1 MSSFKT
7 FFLVAKI
14 ILVLSMKSVSAK
26 EPSSIVAAK
35 INNHVIS
42 AQDVL
47 NAINTLPQNVK
58 KRPLPE
64 IYPRIVNELINQYL
78 ITKRAYEEKID
89 LDTNV
94 INLIQKSKDQILAKY
109 WLNNFVRNETREEKI
124 NQFYDNYLKSF
135 SGFKEANASHIL
147 VKTREEAI
155 SIIEKLNK
163 QSIFSE
169 LARIH
174 STGPSGKNGG
184 ELGWFAPGQMV
195 KGFENATF
203 ALKKGETTQE
213 PVETKFGFHIIKL
226 NDIRDAKPKK
236 LDEIRE
242 NIIDQITKNSLAN
255 LEKKIRKNH
264 EITIVDFDDIVK
276 EVNN

>member
-14 ILVLSMKSVSAK
+14 ILVLSIKSVYAK

-42 AQDVL
+42 AQDVF

-163 QSIFSE
+163 QSNFSE

-184 ELGWFAPGQMV
+184 ELGWFAPGQML

>member
-14 ILVLSMKSVSAK
+14 ILVLSIKSVSAK
-26 EPSSIVAAK
+26 EPGSIVAAK

-163 QSIFSE
+163 KSIFSE

>member
-14 ILVLSMKSVSAK
+14 ILVLSIKSVSAK

-236 LDEIRE
+236 LGEIRE

>member
-7 FFLVAKI
+7 FFLVSKI
-14 ILVLSMKSVSAK
+14 ILVLSIKSVSAK

>member
-7 FFLVAKI
+7 FFLVSKI
-14 ILVLSMKSVSAK
+14 ILVLSIKSVSAK
-26 EPSSIVAAK
+26 EPNSIVAAK

-78 ITKRAYEEKID
+78 ITKQAYEEKID
-89 LDTNV
+89 LDKNV

>member
-14 ILVLSMKSVSAK
+14 ILVLSIKSVSAK

-163 QSIFSE
+163 QSNFSE

-236 LDEIRE
+236 LDEIRD

>member
-14 ILVLSMKSVSAK
+14 ILVLSIKSVSAK

-195 KGFENATF
+195 KEFENATF

-236 LDEIRE
+236 LDEIRD

>member
-124 NQFYDNYLKSF
+124 NQFYNNYLKSF

>member
-14 ILVLSMKSVSAK
+14 ILVLSIKSVSAK

-109 WLNNFVRNETREEKI
+109 WLNNFVKNETREEKI

>member
-169 LARIH
+169 LARIY

-203 ALKKGETTQE
+203 ALKKGETTLE

-236 LDEIRE
+236 LDEIRD

>member
-14 ILVLSMKSVSAK
+14 ILVLSIKSVSAK

-124 NQFYDNYLKSF
+124 NQSYENYLKSF

-195 KGFENATF
+195 NGFENATF

-236 LDEIRE
+236 LDEIRD

>member
-14 ILVLSMKSVSAK
+14 ILVLSIKSVSAK
-26 EPSSIVAAK
+26 EPNSIVAAK

>member
-14 ILVLSMKSVSAK
+14 ILVLSIKSVSAK

-163 QSIFSE
+163 QSNFSE

-184 ELGWFAPGQMV
+184 ELGWFAPGQML

>member
-1 MSSFKT
+1 
-7 FFLVAKI
+7 VAKI
-14 ILVLSMKSVSAK
+14 ILVLSIKSVSAK

-163 QSIFSE
+163 QSNFSE

-236 LDEIRE
+236 LDEIRD

>member
-14 ILVLSMKSVSAK
+14 ILVLSIKSVSAK

-64 IYPRIVNELINQYL
+64 IYPRIVNELINQHL

-89 LDTNV
+89 LDANV
-94 INLIQKSKDQILAKY
+94 INLIQKSKDQILVKY

-163 QSIFSE
+163 QSNFSE

-195 KGFENATF
+195 NGFENATF

-264 EITIVDFDDIVK
+264 EIIIINLEDIVK
-276 EVNN
+276 KVNK

>member
-163 QSIFSE
+163 QSNFSE

-236 LDEIRE
+236 LDEIRD

>member
-14 ILVLSMKSVSAK
+14 ILVLSIKSVSAK

-124 NQFYDNYLKSF
+124 NQFYNNYLKSF

-163 QSIFSE
+163 QSNFSE

>member
-14 ILVLSMKSVSAK
+14 ILVLSIKSVSAK

-64 IYPRIVNELINQYL
+64 IYPRIVNELVNQYL

-203 ALKKGETTQE
+203 ALKKGEITQE

-236 LDEIRE
+236 LDEIRG

>member
-14 ILVLSMKSVSAK
+14 ILVLSIKSVSAK

-169 LARIH
+169 LARTH

>member
-169 LARIH
+169 LARKY
-174 STGPSGKNGG
+174 SKGPSGKNGG

-195 KGFENATF
+195 KGFEKATF

>member
-14 ILVLSMKSVSAK
+14 ILVLSIKSVSAK

-47 NAINTLPQNVK
+47 NAINILPQNVK

-195 KGFENATF
+195 KGFENAVF
-203 ALKKGETTQE
+203 ALKKGETTKE
-213 PVETKFGFHIIKL
+213 PVQTKFGFHVIKL

>member
-14 ILVLSMKSVSAK
+14 ILVLSIKSVSAK

-163 QSIFSE
+163 QSTFSE

>member
-14 ILVLSMKSVSAK
+14 ILVLSIKSVSAK
-26 EPSSIVAAK
+26 EPGSIVAAK

>member
-163 QSIFSE
+163 QSNFSE

>member
-14 ILVLSMKSVSAK
+14 ILVLSIKSVSAK

-89 LDTNV
+89 LNTNV

-124 NQFYDNYLKSF
+124 NQFYNNYLKSF

-163 QSIFSE
+163 QSNFSE

>member
-14 ILVLSMKSVSAK
+14 ILVLSIKSVSAK

-89 LDTNV
+89 LNTNV

-163 QSIFSE
+163 KSIFSE
-169 LARIH
+169 LARIY

>member
-14 ILVLSMKSVSAK
+14 ILVLSIKSVSAK
-26 EPSSIVAAK
+26 EPGSIVAAK

-163 QSIFSE
+163 QSNFSE

>member
-14 ILVLSMKSVSAK
+14 ILVLSIKSVSAK

>member
-255 LEKKIRKNH
+255 LEKKIRKNN

>member
-14 ILVLSMKSVSAK
+14 ILVLSIKSVSAK
-26 EPSSIVAAK
+26 EPGSIVAAK

-124 NQFYDNYLKSF
+124 NQSYENYLKSF

-147 VKTREEAI
+147 VKTREEAL

>member
-14 ILVLSMKSVSAK
+14 ILVLSIKSVSAK

-135 SGFKEANASHIL
+135 SGLKEANASHIL

>member
-14 ILVLSMKSVSAK
+14 ILVLSIKSVSAK
-26 EPSSIVAAK
+26 EPGSIVAAK

-89 LDTNV
+89 LDANV

-163 QSIFSE
+163 QSNFSE

-195 KGFENATF
+195 KEFENATF

-236 LDEIRE
+236 LYEIRE

>member
-14 ILVLSMKSVSAK
+14 ILVLSIKSVSAK

-163 QSIFSE
+163 QSNFSE

-203 ALKKGETTQE
+203 ALKKGEITQE

>member
-14 ILVLSMKSVSAK
+14 ILVLSIKSVSAK
-26 EPSSIVAAK
+26 EPGSIVAAK

-89 LDTNV
+89 LNTNV

-163 QSIFSE
+163 QSNFSE

>member
-14 ILVLSMKSVSAK
+14 ILVLSIKSVSAK

-163 QSIFSE
+163 QSNFSE

-236 LDEIRE
+236 LGEIRE

>member
-14 ILVLSMKSVSAK
+14 ILVLSIKSVSAK

-94 INLIQKSKDQILAKY
+94 VNLIQKSKDQILAKY

-124 NQFYDNYLKSF
+124 NQSYENYLKSF

-163 QSIFSE
+163 QSNFSE

>member
-163 QSIFSE
+163 QSNFSE

-236 LDEIRE
+236 LDEIID

>member
-14 ILVLSMKSVSAK
+14 ILVLSIKSVSAK
-26 EPSSIVAAK
+26 EPSNIVAAK

>member
-14 ILVLSMKSVSAK
+14 ILVLSIKSVSAK

-135 SGFKEANASHIL
+135 SEFKEANASHIL

-169 LARIH
+169 LARIY